1 MLWNL
6 LKGAVVFACEVAGIG
21 VIPAA
26 LNVVRVLAPIVTII
40 GVDDSQ
46 TEAKNALKDW
56 AIDKIAD
63 RIVTAA
69 VSAVV

>member
-6 LKGAVVFACEVAGIG
+6 VKGAVVFACDVAGIG
-21 VIPAA
+21 MIPTA
-26 LNVVRVLAPIVTII
+26 LNVVGVLVTIAAI
-40 GVDDSQ
+40 IRMDDPQ

-56 AIDKIAD
+56 AIDKIAN
-63 RIVTAA
+63 RVVTAA